1 MKKKILSVVLAVAM
15 AGTMLAGCGAKKE
28 AKNKNS
34 NTEQKILNKNKIY
47 NNKQK
52 KYFKYIILLN
62 TKQY

>member
-1 MKKKILSVVLAVAM
+1 MIDLSARSFVFSV
-15 AGTMLAGCGAKKE
+15 
-28 AKNKNS
+28 N
-34 NTEQKILNKNKIY
+34 ILNKNKIY